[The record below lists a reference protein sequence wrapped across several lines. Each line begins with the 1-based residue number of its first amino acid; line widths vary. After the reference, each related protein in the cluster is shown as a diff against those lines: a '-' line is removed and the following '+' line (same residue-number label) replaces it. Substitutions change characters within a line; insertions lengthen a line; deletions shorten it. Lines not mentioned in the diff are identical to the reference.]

1 MRGGHV
7 PTTGHGGRGPLWTPT
22 GALRGAWLRE
32 ERLGV
37 DLSPRAVVVLRGVDP
52 GVNPEGK
59 TVISLTGSSTTAGH
73 ASVERT
79 GALHTTNLQDV
90 IDVIAPD
97 P

>member
-1 MRGGHV
+1 
-7 PTTGHGGRGPLWTPT
+7 
-22 GALRGAWLRE
+22 
-32 ERLGV
+32 
-37 DLSPRAVVVLRGVDP
+37 VVLRGVDP